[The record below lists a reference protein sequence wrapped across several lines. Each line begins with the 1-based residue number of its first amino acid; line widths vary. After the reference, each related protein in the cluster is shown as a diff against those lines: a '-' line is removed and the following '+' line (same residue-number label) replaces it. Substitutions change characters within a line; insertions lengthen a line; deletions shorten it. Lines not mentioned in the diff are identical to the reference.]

1 LDSVT
6 HTHTLKPISTI
17 KIKERIKNKR
27 INLDRSRL
35 ILYSYAKRIIIQIHE
50 FLRLEILS

>member
-1 LDSVT
+1 LGSVA
-6 HTHTLKPISTI
+6 HTLEPISRI

-27 INLDRSRL
+27 IYLNWSRL
-35 ILYSYAKRIIIQIHE
+35 IQIHE